1 MRFWM
6 LGDVYQAEKIRVTS
20 KTYGPRAREAR
31 ARSNFQAAP
40 PQKSQ
45 KKSAKISRPSSM
57 FIIVKFI
64 VMYGAMETTLP
75 PGHKIHPTTEVLKN

>member
-20 KTYGPRAREAR
+20 KTYVRAR

-45 KKSAKISRPSSM
+45 KKSAKISRPSWM
-57 FIIVKFI
+57 FIIVEFI
-64 VMYGAMETTLP
+64 VMYRAMETTLP
-75 PGHKIHPTTEVLKN
+75 PGHKIHPTKEVLKN